1 MSIHVHENFIQ
12 GKDLEN
18 ILGFS
23 KSFNPEDKF
32 LWGYNDII
40 NLKYKNKNNVIS
52 SLDKC
57 VLFLNEEFLKNYN
70 LRNDLKVINIFG
82 AGLQSG
88 KKYTRHQDKEYTY
101 EGKTDLDVVYTGL
114 LYLNDDYVGGEL
126 LLEYNSSDN
135 LTNEHKLIKPKPGTL
150 IYFTEDVYH
159 SVMPVSEGIRYNI
172 VMFFADTDLQR
183 PLAKKTTLEN
193 FGH

>member
-1 MSIHVHENFIQ
+1 MSIHVHENFIEGQ
-12 GKDLEN
+12 DLEN

-32 LWGYNDII
+32 LWGYNDIVS
-40 NLKYKNKNNVIS
+40 LEYENKNNIIG

-57 VLFLNEEFLKNYN
+57 VLFLNEEFLKKYK
-70 LRNDLKVINIFG
+70 LKNDLKVINIFG
-82 AGLQSG
+82 AGLRPG

-101 EGKTDLDVVYTGL
+101 EGKKDSDVVYTGL

-126 LLEYNSSDN
+126 LLEDHSSDSVADG
-135 LTNEHKLIKPKPGTL
+135 HKLIKPKSGTL

-172 VMFFADTDLQR
+172 VMFFSDTDLYR
-183 PLAKKTTLEN
+183 PLARKTTLEN
-193 FGH
+193 FGY